1 MQIISY
7 LKLSVIFSINN
18 NDFGMYLD
26 KGGEAPSVLRTSP
39 RGGEKEGRWKFEDRR
54 WKKEQERGRLEEI
67 EKKYINQ

>member
-1 MQIISY
+1 
-7 LKLSVIFSINN
+7 
-18 NDFGMYLD
+18 MYLD